1 MLVGGLP
8 ATHRVL
14 LCERWCLRAFCG
26 VYGGKGTI
34 GVLRI
39 ARGLWRTLSIFFNTL
54 YLWIATYVSLLVISY
69 HDLLVLFTPTS

>member
-14 LCERWCLRAFCG
+14 LCERWCLRAIC